1 MDVHKEQWPRL
12 GQLKQQFWM
21 MGAYAPDQLAG
32 SALNTAVR
40 PLALAWPH
48 LMQSS
53 PAHFQHSTALA
64 FLPS

>member
-12 GQLKQQFWM
+12 GQLKQRFWM

-40 PLALAWPH
+40 PLALA
-48 LMQSS
+48 
-53 PAHFQHSTALA
+53 
-64 FLPS
+64 